1 MSRTVT
7 ITGGSGFLGQLL
19 RRSLAAE
26 GWRVDVYD
34 RFRGPLVNLMR
45 RRYLASA
52 TSSSARRA
60 ARAIRTVQSR
70 TEPALIRAR
79 VVRPRDDDILAPRD
93 HLAARFAGRD
103 AVIHLAGI
111 PHPHW
116 PGASEN
122 DFVRMNY
129 DAAVNVFEAARDAGV
144 PTFVFASS
152 AQVYRIN
159 EPVRLDQLPIVES
172 SYLPLPAEGQTTY
185 GFLKAAFER
194 YLAGACM
201 SGSTQAVALRLE
213 FPGFRSTESSNLYV
227 STSVENLLAG
237 FSCAMRSPG
246 DLGFGAFNLA
256 DAEVDPAI
264 VNIQAYIRERWPYVQ
279 NHTVGNQCLLS
290 TEKAQRILGY
300 RPVRTG
306 RYLDASLVWSI
317 E

>member
-34 RFRGPLVNLMR
+34 RFRGPLVDLMR

-129 DAAVNVFEAARDAGV
+129 DAAVNVFEAARDAGCPEARHSSRLGAGNTMRV
-144 PTFVFASS
+144 ALTGLSEKTPNEFAHEIAAS
-152 AQVYRIN
+152 RDLIG
-159 EPVRLDQLPIVES
+159 L
-172 SYLPLPAEGQTTY
+172 QTT
-185 GFLKAAFER
+185 G
-194 YLAGACM
+194 
-201 SGSTQAVALRLE
+201 
-213 FPGFRSTESSNLYV
+213 N
-227 STSVENLLAG
+227 
-237 FSCAMRSPG
+237 SP
-246 DLGFGAFNLA
+246 
-256 DAEVDPAI
+256 
-264 VNIQAYIRERWPYVQ
+264 
-279 NHTVGNQCLLS
+279 
-290 TEKAQRILGY
+290 
-300 RPVRTG
+300 
-306 RYLDASLVWSI
+306 
-317 E
+317 